1 MKIAFVFPGQGS
13 QTVGMLAGFA
23 GNAVV
28 EQTIA
33 RASAALGEDLAGL
46 MANGPAEQLNLTTN
60 TQPVMLAASVAF
72 YEAWKAAGGPAPALV
87 AGHSLGVY
95 AALIAVD
102 ALTCVHAE
110 RLVRFR
116 AVDMYDAVPLGEVGM
131 ATIIGIVDDTVRAV
145 CAAAEKDQVLEAAN
159 YNAPS
164 QVVIAGHKQAVER

>member
-87 AGHSLGVY
+87 AGHSLGEY
-95 AALIAVD
+95 AALVAAD
-102 ALTCVHAE
+102 ALTLEDAV
-110 RLVRFR
+110 RLVR
-116 AVDMYDAVPLGEVGM
+116 
-131 ATIIGIVDDTVRAV
+131 VRADAMQS
-145 CAAAEKDQVLEAAN
+145 AA
-159 YNAPS
+159 P
-164 QVVIAGHKQAVER
+164 G